1 MLRLVHYL
9 KPYWIPLLAML
20 VLLFGQTA
28 ANLALPDYMATIVN
42 DGIAKR
48 DTSVVWHT
56 GLKMLLVTLIGGSC
70 AAGVGFMASRVATGA
85 IRNLRDDVFSTVE
98 NFSLLEFSQ
107 FSTASLITRCTNDMQ
122 QIQMVLVLLLRL
134 GLLAPFMGIGAVIK
148 AYQLAPSMTWIM
160 AIAIGIL
167 FIIIVTLFTVTIPRF
182 TRLQLLVDNLSLVT
196 RETLSGMR
204 VIRAFNRESYEEA
217 KFGRANEDLT
227 HLNLVVN
234 RLTAVMQPVMLLVL
248 NFTSITVIW
257 VGAHRIEDGTLQ
269 IGDMIAFLQ
278 YATQA
283 IFSFLMISM
292 IFIMV
297 PRAAVSAKRAVEVL
311 DTQPS
316 IRDPEIPQIA
326 PNLGGIVEFRDVSF
340 AYPGAE
346 EPVLHNV
353 TFTALPGQT
362 TAIVGPTGGGKSTLI
377 GLIERFYDVTEG
389 QLLVDGVDVREMRQ
403 EDLRAKIG
411 YVSQRAVLF
420 SGTIESN
427 IRYGDGTSPVE
438 QIERS
443 AEIAQASEFVDK
455 LEQQYG
461 HAIAQGGANISGG
474 QKQRLAI
481 ARAVARQPEIYIF
494 DDSFS
499 ALDFR
504 TDARLR
510 AELAKETKN
519 RTVLIVAQ
527 RISTVMRAEKI
538 IVLDNGKVVGEGRHE
553 ELLQT
558 SPIYREIAASQLS
571 EAELAVSGVSR
582 NGGSAIKPDGHG
594 EVIR

>member
-1 MLRLVHYL
+1 
-9 KPYWIPLLAML
+9 
-20 VLLFGQTA
+20 
-28 ANLALPDYMATIVN
+28 
-42 DGIAKR
+42 
-48 DTSVVWHT
+48 
-56 GLKMLLVTLIGGSC
+56 
-70 AAGVGFMASRVATGA
+70 
-85 IRNLRDDVFSTVE
+85 
-98 NFSLLEFSQ
+98 
-107 FSTASLITRCTNDMQ
+107 MQ

-134 GLLAPFMGIGAVIK
+134 GLLAPFMGIGAVFK

-167 FIIIVTLFTVTIPRF
+167 FIIIVTLFTITIPRF

-196 RETLSGMR
+196 RETLSGVR
-204 VIRAFNRESYEEA
+204 VIRAFNRENYEEA
-217 KFGRANEDLT
+217 KFERANEDLT

-257 VGAHRIEDGTLQ
+257 VSAHKIEEGTLQ

-297 PRAAVSAKRAVEVL
+297 PRAAVSTKRAGEVL
-311 DTQPS
+311 DTLSS
-316 IRDPEIPQIA
+316 IRDPDRPQTV
-326 PNLGGIVEFRDVSF
+326 PNHGGIVEFRDVSF

-353 TFTALPGQT
+353 SFAALPGQT
-362 TAIVGPTGGGKSTLI
+362 TAIVGPTGSGKSTLI

-389 QLLVDGVDVREMRQ
+389 QVLVDGVDVRKMQQQ
-403 EDLRAKIG
+403 ELRARIG
-411 YVSQRAVLF
+411 YLSQRAVLF

-427 IRYGDGTSPVE
+427 IRYGGGTSPVE

-443 AEIAQASEFVDK
+443 AEISQATEFVEK
-455 LEQQYG
+455 LEQRYG
-461 HAIAQGGANISGG
+461 HAIAQGGANVSGG

-504 TDARLR
+504 TDSILR
-510 AELAKETKN
+510 AELANETKH

-538 IVLDNGKVVGEGRHE
+538 IVLDAGKVVGEGTHE
-553 ELLQT
+553 GLLRT

-571 EAELAVSGVSR
+571 EAELAVSGVSK
-582 NGGSAIKPDGHG
+582 NGGSAIESDGHG
-594 EVIR
+594 EGIT